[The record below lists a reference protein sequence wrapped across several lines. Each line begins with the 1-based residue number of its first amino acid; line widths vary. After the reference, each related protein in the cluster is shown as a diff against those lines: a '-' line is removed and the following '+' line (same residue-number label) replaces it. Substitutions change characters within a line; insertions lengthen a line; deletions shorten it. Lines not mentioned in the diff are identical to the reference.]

1 LLLQIVAA
9 PKGERKFV
17 DLALPIAE
25 NDQVVARLQYLHH
38 PGSKKSLNPIC
49 TICEILYHLAIPG
62 SKFMCSVVL
71 LHIFYEFQQQH
82 RWTMDNTFAEETSQ
96 LFLLLMNPS

>member
-1 LLLQIVAA
+1 MFLQIVAA

-38 PGSKKSLNPIC
+38 PGSKISLNPIC
-49 TICEILYHLAIPG
+49 TICEILYLLSIPG
-62 SKFMCSVVL
+62 SKFMCSVAL
-71 LHIFYEFQQQH
+71 LHIFYVSAAAL
-82 RWTMDNTFAEETSQ
+82 MDYG
-96 LFLLLMNPS
+96 